1 MVCVVTSLEMALF
14 TVPADVLF
22 LLESSIGTAH
32 MQAAAQGY
40 YCPDATTILPCP
52 EGKFCKW
59 WTRHPKSCPWLAT
72 CPHGSTSA
80 DLSLAGFF
88 FMLLILLLLW
98 LAYVACDAYIR
109 SVCVLLPKSSVRTC
123 LCSFDAALI
132 CCCCGWHTL
141 PAMAANQVSLLVEM
155 HCKHGA

>member
-1 MVCVVTSLEMALF
+1 MT
-14 TVPADVLF
+14 P
-22 LLESSIGTAH
+22 LLTL
-32 MQAAAQGY
+32 QGY

-59 WTRHPKSCPWLAT
+59 WSRRPKSCPWLAT

-109 SVCVLLPKSSVRTC
+109 WVRSLVPALHLLRLCCCIAEGMYEWLLGSC
-123 LCSFDAALI
+123 LCIAIGGCVPTSNHVYTQCMCPLAPCLKPVHVQAHTV
-132 CCCCGWHTL
+132 WHRVL
-141 PAMAANQVSLLVEM
+141 YWLEHA
-155 HCKHGA
+155 

>member
-1 MVCVVTSLEMALF
+1 MALNIVCVVTTLVIALF
-14 TVPADVLF
+14 TATADVLL
-22 LLESSIGTAH
+22 LLESSIGIAN

-88 FMLLILLLLW
+88 FMILILLLLW

-109 SVCVLLPKSSVRTC
+109 SVFFLLPFLLPETAIRTYLC
-123 LCSFDAALI
+123 LFCAA
-132 CCCCGWHTL
+132 H
-141 PAMAANQVSLLVEM
+141 PAAAIVVSLPP
-155 HCKHGA
+155 